1 MVGSVRQARPPSP
14 PLTESAATSD
24 HWFNTTQYYHQSG
37 TNKVPLNWL
46 VLCHF
51 NVCRHVISNVYLN
64 LLVKTRLLDCRGF
77 NPVYL
82 LLCVFV
88 MSVKDFYKQI
98 TLSVKNW
105 KCFYVSFFDSLY
117 FLILIFYLHWNL
129 IFTDNVLRTKYT
141 TIVNMYPYAHC
152 TVSLSLMYLSQDK
165 LLNVNNNLLTVKDL
179 TFYVKWKI
187 DKKCNIHTN
196 QN

>member
-1 MVGSVRQARPPSP
+1 MTGWVKITGSKEVSKGGRKEGLLVGSVRQARPGLPRLPSLRVP
-14 PLTESAATSD
+14 PRQTIGPTPHNITTSQAP
-24 HWFNTTQYYHQSG
+24 TRY
-37 TNKVPLNWL
+37 LWL

-64 LLVKTRLLDCRGF
+64 FLVKTRLLVCRGF

-82 LLCVFV
+82 RLCVFV

-152 TVSLSLMYLSQDK
+152 TVSLSLLSI
-165 LLNVNNNLLTVKDL
+165 TR
-179 TFYVKWKI
+179 
-187 DKKCNIHTN
+187 
-196 QN
+196 